1 MDEMTIR
8 CYPDPVLRRTAAP
21 VRAVDEAFLA
31 RAHQMLA
38 FMYEADGI
46 GLAGN
51 QVGWL
56 ERIVAIDATQANA
69 GDRVFL
75 NPRIISAEGETH
87 DEEGCLSLPGIHIV
101 VTRAAR
107 VTVAAWTLRGVKIE
121 LQAEGLAAA
130 AWQHEIDHL
139 DGKMII
145 DRAPESARTALGRQ
159 LKQLEKDAAE
169 A

>member
-1 MDEMTIR
+1 MSEMKIR

-21 VRAVDEAFLA
+21 VRHVDEAFIA
-31 RAHQMLA
+31 RAHEMLA
-38 FMYEADGI
+38 FMYEADGV

-56 ERIVAIDATQANA
+56 ERIVTIDPEQARS

-75 NPRIISAEGETH
+75 NPRIIAGEGETQ
-87 DEEGCLSLPGIHIV
+87 DEEGCLSLPGIHVV
-101 VTRAAR
+101 VTRAER
-107 VTVAAWTLRGVKIE
+107 VTVAAWTLRGVKVE

-139 DGKMII
+139 NGKMII
-145 DRAPESARTALGRQ
+145 DRAPESARTVLGRQ
-159 LKQLEKDAAE
+159 LTAMVKGKG
-169 A
+169 